1 MQGTETNQGARPS
14 FDDGQP
20 AGRSSDARLLL
31 GPMLRYADDSS
42 ATVWVETSRPC
53 RVEILDSST
62 FTFTVHSRHYA
73 LVMIEGLAPG
83 SSTEYS
89 VTLDDA
95 VVWPEPDSGF
105 PPSLIRT
112 TSPKSDVSVL
122 FGSCRAAAPHEP
134 PYTLELAFDAEG
146 RGVDSLW
153 AHARRMASEPPEQW
167 PHLLLLVGDQIY
179 ADDSSPKAKE
189 RIESIRGTESD
200 LPPEIVASFEEYC
213 WLYHEAWSA
222 PAERW
227 MLSTVPSAMIFDD
240 HDMIDDWNIS
250 ESWVADIRAQPW
262 WQRHAIDGLISYWIY
277 QHLGNLSP
285 ADVRKEGILQ
295 QLLAQDDGT
304 AVLEKWAGKSEE
316 FTPIPG
322 GYRFSYTRR
331 AGDVTVVVIDCRNA
345 RVLDAGARQ
354 MVGDDEWEWIRSEAL
369 AADGDL
375 ILATSVPVYIADGL
389 HDLQLWNERVCD
401 GAWGRRAARWAEKL
415 RRGLDLED
423 WSAFACSYQK
433 FVDLVDELRSKHNPL
448 RSIVVASGDIH
459 FSYAAQIPRRD
470 PDDSRVWQVVSSPIR
485 NALIPPERG
494 VMRSSLTSTGARIGD
509 LLRRSVRAEETRPGI
524 EMTAGPF
531 FANNM
536 CELHFRSNEVE
547 LVIEQA
553 APNDNDEPELHQ
565 VANVLLSGGT
575 SS

>member
-1 MQGTETNQGARPS
+1 MQGTGIQQGE
-14 FDDGQP
+14 QP
-20 AGRSSDARLLL
+20 DVEFVDRADEAHAPRLLL
-31 GPMLRYADDSS
+31 GPLLRYVDDTS
-42 ATVWVETSRPC
+42 ATVWVETSQPC
-53 RVEILDSST
+53 RVEILGSATTT
-62 FTFTVHSRHYA
+62 FQVRSRHYA
-73 LVMIEGLAPG
+73 LVVIEGLEPG
-83 SSTEYS
+83 SATEYV

-95 VVWPEPDSGF
+95 RVWPEFDSSF

-112 TSPKSDVSVL
+112 SAPGSDVSVL

-134 PYTLELAFDAEG
+134 PYTLELTLDDEG

-153 AHARRMASEPPEQW
+153 AHAMRMTSEPPERW

-179 ADDSSPKAKE
+179 ADDSSPRAKD
-189 RIESIRGTESD
+189 RIESIRGADSD
-200 LPPEIVASFEEYC
+200 LPSEIVASFEEYC

-222 PAERW
+222 PHERW
-227 MLSTVPSAMIFDD
+227 LLSTVPSAMIFDD

-250 ESWVADIRAQPW
+250 EAWVTDIRSQPW
-262 WQRHAIDGLISYWIY
+262 WQRHAIDGLMSYWIY

-285 ADVRKEGILQ
+285 AEIRKEGLLE
-295 QLLAQDDGT
+295 QLLAEQDGT
-304 AVLEKWAGKSEE
+304 AVLEKWAGTSEE

-331 AGDVTVVVIDCRNA
+331 VGDVTVVVIDCRNA
-345 RVLDAGARQ
+345 RVLNAGARQ
-354 MVGDDEWEWIRSEAL
+354 MVGDEEWNWIRSEAL

-375 ILATSVPVYIADGL
+375 ILATSVPVFIADGL

-401 GAWGRRAARWAEKL
+401 GAWGRTAARWGEKL
-415 RRGLDLED
+415 RRALDLED
-423 WSAFACSYQK
+423 WSAFSDSYQK
-433 FVDLVDELRSKHNPL
+433 FVALVDDLRSKDDPL

-459 FSYAAQIPRRD
+459 FSYAAQLPRQDRN
-470 PDDSRVWQVVSSPIR
+470 DSRVWQVVSSPIR

-494 VMRSSLTSTGARIGD
+494 VMRSTLTPLGARIGD
-509 LLRRSVRAEETRPGI
+509 LLRRSVRARRTRPGI
-524 EMTAGPF
+524 DMTAGPF

-536 CELHFRSNEVE
+536 CELHFRGNEVE

-575 SS
+575 TS

>member
-1 MQGTETNQGARPS
+1 MQGTETSQGPQPS
-14 FDDGQP
+14 VDADQHADEIQQP
-20 AGRSSDARLLL
+20 QLLL
-31 GPMLRYADDSS
+31 GPMLRYVDDSS
-42 ATVWVETSRPC
+42 ATVWVETSQPC
-53 RVEILDSST
+53 RVEILGSNT
-62 FTFTVHSRHYA
+62 VTFTVHSRHYA

-83 SSTEYS
+83 SSTEYG

-95 VVWPEPDSGF
+95 QVWPEPDTGF

-112 TSPKSDVSVL
+112 SSPNSDVSVL

-134 PYTLELAFDAEG
+134 PYTLELAFDNEG

-153 AHARRMASEPPEQW
+153 AHAKRMASEPPEQW

-189 RIESIRGTESD
+189 RIESIRGAESD

-222 PAERW
+222 PPERW
-227 MLSTVPSAMIFDD
+227 LLSTVPSAMIFDD

-250 ESWVADIRAQPW
+250 ESWVADIRSQPW

-285 ADVRKEGILQ
+285 AQVRKEGLLE
-295 QLLAQDDGT
+295 QLLAEDDGT

-322 GYRFSYTRR
+322 GYRFSYSRR
-331 AGDVTVVVIDCRNA
+331 VGNVTVVVIDCRNA

-354 MVGDDEWEWIRSEAL
+354 MVGDDEWDWICSEAL

-375 ILATSVPVYIADGL
+375 ILATSVPVFIADGL

-401 GAWGRRAARWAEKL
+401 GAWGRTAARWAEKL
-415 RRGLDLED
+415 RRALDLED
-423 WSAFACSYQK
+423 WSAFADSYQE
-433 FVDLVDELRSKHNPL
+433 FVDLVEELRSKHNPL

-459 FSYAAQIPRRD
+459 FSYAAQLPRRNH
-470 PDDSRVWQVVSSPIR
+470 DDSRVWQVVSSPIR

-494 VMRSSLTSTGARIGD
+494 VMRSTLTTSGARIGD
-509 LLRRSVRAEETRPGI
+509 LLRRSVRAKETRPGI

-553 APNDNDEPELHQ
+553 APNDADEPELHQ